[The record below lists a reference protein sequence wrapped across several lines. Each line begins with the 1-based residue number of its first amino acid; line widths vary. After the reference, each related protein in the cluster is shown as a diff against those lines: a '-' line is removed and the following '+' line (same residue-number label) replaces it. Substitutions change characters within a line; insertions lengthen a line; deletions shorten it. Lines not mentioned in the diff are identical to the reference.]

1 MYALVTKARTDL
13 QKILDSSFDII
24 CTINSDFQFVTI
36 SAASKKTWGYEP
48 FELIGRNSM
57 SIVVKEDRAIT
68 IERINLAKKDPLQ
81 NTCENRILKKD
92 GSITHM
98 SWSAHWDEDDKLL
111 FCVGRSID
119 KKNVERF
126 LVESQEQLR
135 FAQRLARMGNWYVN
149 LDTKQA
155 SWSEMLYEIYGFDKN
170 EFPNPSV
177 DIYVSMIHPDDRQIF
192 WTDYEKLLAEGRT
205 DSVHRL
211 IRPDGNIIYVK
222 HLSHVVKNERGEIIG
237 LTGTAQDITEQK
249 EAEIKLAISEKKFK
263 SLVQNGSDIIS
274 IVDEKGNFKYL
285 SPTTLAIAGYT
296 PEELIEKNVFQ
307 MIHPDDVAQVMKKMQ
322 QVINFTRDGSPIEYR
337 LRAKTGEWLW
347 LESLG
352 SNMMHEADVEGVIVT
367 SRNVTERKRLENL
380 LAAEQKNRQRD
391 ITSAVIKA
399 QECERAQLGQEL
411 HDNVNQVLT
420 TVKLYNQML
429 FDGLGDSKDVLQK
442 SIHHL
447 QYCIDEIRSI
457 SKRLSAPSL
466 GSICLED
473 SIAELVDSINMT
485 KRLQIALEIRGLE
498 KKMVPQDF
506 HLTIYRIIQEQLNNI
521 IKYAEATKVSV
532 QLCNSRDELFLQIT
546 DDGKGFDT
554 NAKRKG
560 IGITNMETRAENMH
574 GKLQI
579 ISSPGKGCT
588 LKASF
593 PSIGQIASNIHSH
606 ATKPVSAE

>member
-1 MYALVTKARTDL
+1 
-13 QKILDSSFDII
+13 
-24 CTINSDFQFVTI
+24 
-36 SAASKKTWGYEP
+36 
-48 FELIGRNSM
+48 M

-170 EFPNPSV
+170 KFPNPSV
-177 DIYVSMIHPDDRQIF
+177 DMYVSMIHPDDRQIF
-192 WTDYEKLLAEGRT
+192 WTDYEKLLAEGRA

-211 IRPDGNIIYVK
+211 ITPDENIIYVR

-263 SLVQNGSDIIS
+263 SLVHNGSDIIS

-285 SPTTLAIAGYT
+285 SPTTFAIAGYR
-296 PEELIEKNVFQ
+296 PDELIGKNVFE
-307 MIHPDDVAQVMKKMQ
+307 MIHPDDVAQVIKKMQ

-337 LRAKTGEWLW
+337 LLAKDGQWLW

-352 SNMMHEADVEGVIVT
+352 SNMMHEANVEGVIVT
-367 SRNVTERKRLENL
+367 SRNVTERKRLEDL
-380 LAAEQKNRQRD
+380 LAVEQKNRQRD

-399 QECERAQLGQEL
+399 QESERAQLGQEL

-429 FDGLGDSKDVLQK
+429 FDGLGDSKDVLEK
-442 SIHHL
+442 SIYHL

-485 KRLQIALEIRGLE
+485 RRLQITLDITGLN
-498 KKMVPQDF
+498 KKTVPQDV

-521 IKYAEATKVSV
+521 IKYAEAKKVSV
-532 QLCNSRDELFLQIT
+532 QLLNSTEELFLQIT

-554 NAKRKG
+554 TIKRRG
-560 IGITNMETRAENMH
+560 IGITNMETRAENIH
-574 GKLQI
+574 GKLII
-579 ISSPGKGCT
+579 ISAPGKGCT
-588 LKASF
+588 LKANF
-593 PSIGQIASNIHSH
+593 PAIGKLH
-606 ATKPVSAE
+606 